1 MKYVRNGYV
10 LDKESLRILRLHG
23 VRYVVQSVN
32 SSGATE
38 DMVMKQTFF
47 GYGATL
53 ADTGYVVVGVDEH
66 DRYLLADAAVW
77 AELHREGLA
86 KKEAAVY
93 DDGPSADARVG
104 LSSREEDNLLICSPR
119 ADSDNHVFVDD
130 VSVAAGI

>member
-23 VRYVVQSVN
+23 VRYVVQS
-32 SSGATE
+32 

-47 GYGATL
+47 GYGTSL

-77 AELHREGLA
+77 AELIRECLA
-86 KKEAAVY
+86 KKKAAVY
-93 DDGPSADARVG
+93 DDGQSADARVG

-119 ADSDNHVFVDD
+119 ADSDNHVFVDG